1 MAWVFL
7 VCAVAG
13 GTLLV
18 CQAIMAMVGLGGHL
32 MDFDVGSDAGH
43 DLSGDFHGGDV
54 HAGDL
59 GSDSGDLDH
68 GGGGDAAHGEGAAH
82 SESAA
87 HGQAGGHGAS
97 ACLLQMI
104 SLRTMVAALTFFGLA
119 GMTAQSAG
127 ASAPVVVAVALAA
140 GFAAMY
146 SVFWIMQGLVRLKA
160 DGTVHIQ
167 RAIGK
172 EAKVYLPIPGHG
184 AGAGKVFVSLQ
195 GRTMEYPAT
204 TSGDPL
210 SAGARVVVVNVVGQN
225 TLEVQPCSAADFL
238 KVLDPDRP

>member
-1 MAWVFL
+1 MTWIFL

-18 CQAIMAMVGLGGHL
+18 CQAVMALLGLGGHL
-32 MDFDVGSDAGH
+32 MDLDVGGDIDH

-54 HAGDL
+54 HGGDL
-59 GSDSGDLDH
+59 HSDSGDLQH
-68 GGGGDAAHGEGAAH
+68 EAGGDAEHG
-82 SESAA
+82 ESAA
-87 HGQAGGHGAS
+87 HHESASHGETGGHGAS
-97 ACLLQMI
+97 TWLFQMI

-119 GMTAQSAG
+119 GMAAKSSG
-127 ASAPVVVAVALAA
+127 ASTPIVLAVALAA
-140 GFAAMY
+140 GCGAMY
-146 SVFWIMQGLVRLKA
+146 AVFWMMQTLAGLKA

-195 GRTMEYPAT
+195 GRSMEYPAT
-204 TSGDPL
+204 TSGDRL
-210 SAGARVVVVNVVGQN
+210 AAGARVVIVNVVGQN
-225 TLEVQPCSAADFL
+225 TLQVQPA
-238 KVLDPDRP
+238 LDPERTAHA